1 MAGPTDILTE
11 DVKEL
16 RETNR
21 ELALEIKGVFER
33 LSTEMRESNLRLTE
47 AINSLARDF
56 SNFRVEVA
64 KEFGAVRAEMAK
76 EFGAVRGE
84 MEKEF
89 GEVNARMEKEFGE
102 VNARL
107 DSTAITVRM
116 LGRGVLLLF
125 PVVVSLMGAAFGIA
139 WYAGRL
145 ESRVERV
152 EKAVGAMEHP
162 GSARR

>member
-16 RETNR
+16 REANR
-21 ELALEIKGVFER
+21 ELALEIKRVFER
-33 LSTEMRESNLRLTE
+33 LSTELRESNARLTE
-47 AINSLARDF
+47 AVNGLARAF

-76 EFGAVRGE
+76 ES
-84 MEKEF
+84 

-107 DSTAITVRM
+107 ESTAVSVRM
-116 LGRGVLLLF
+116 LSRGMLLLF

-145 ESRVERV
+145 DSRVERI

-162 GSARR
+162 GGVRR

>member
-1 MAGPTDILTE
+1 MAGPTDLLTQ
-11 DVKEL
+11 DVKGL
-16 RETNR
+16 REANR
-21 ELALEIKGVFER
+21 ALALEIKGVFER
-33 LSTEMRESNLRLTE
+33 LSTDMRESNLRLTE
-47 AINSLARDF
+47 AINGLARDF

-76 EFGAVRGE
+76 ESGE
-84 MEKEF
+84 LSARMEKGF
-89 GEVNARMEKEFGE
+89 GEVNARME
-102 VNARL
+102 
-107 DSTAITVRM
+107 STTISVRM

-139 WYAGRL
+139 WYSGRL